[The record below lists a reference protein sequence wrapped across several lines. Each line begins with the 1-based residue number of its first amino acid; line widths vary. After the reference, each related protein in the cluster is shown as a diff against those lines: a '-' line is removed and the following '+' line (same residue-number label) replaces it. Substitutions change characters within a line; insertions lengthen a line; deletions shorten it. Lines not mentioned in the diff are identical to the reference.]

1 MRVYATIRRLYQ
13 DYVLH
18 LLEKKTCFLFKLFAE
33 FPKSSALPF
42 HSEEQEIISNEFFH
56 IHASDFIYC
65 EIIPLNVPLYVFEV
79 SSVSEHNRCCS
90 LMVAYKPIPTF

>member
-42 HSEEQEIISNEFFH
+42 LSEEQEIISNEFFH
-56 IHASDFIYC
+56 IHASDFIYR
-65 EIIPLNVPLYVFEV
+65 EIMPLNVPL
-79 SSVSEHNRCCS
+79 
-90 LMVAYKPIPTF
+90 